1 MAKLPDTPKVL
12 VHAQL
17 VPSQGHRFQPT
28 GFPDIGAG
36 RFTLPDG
43 TEMVLV
49 ESEQSVANRLEAA
62 CWDDANAC
70 LMSPLTNMPYVQVDM
85 GKDTAVTTSLHEAH
99 RLNSVYIEKSD
110 FHPALIEAIGYD
122 KKSKLPPSLKDLYSA
137 LLKYDPNSLIHGCFL
152 ESIAGTLRL
161 ARSLSGFIEA
171 SNIRS
176 VHFGGVKNDHVSP
189 STADSAENKK
199 AKDGYGNVPFH
210 REAFTAESLDAY
222 FNIDLQQ
229 IRSFGL
235 PDAANEFLYA
245 LCWYKILGFLETGL
259 RLRTACDLDLKK
271 LCITRPGDGIE
282 TPSRSDIEATLKAT
296 IATLGEQNHF
306 ASPSTTIANYNA

>member
-1 MAKLPDTPKVL
+1 MNLPETPKVL
-12 VHAQL
+12 IHAKL
-17 VPSQGHRFQPT
+17 GPSQGHRFQPT
-28 GFPDIGAG
+28 GFPDIGPG
-36 RFTLPDG
+36 RYTLPDG

-62 CWDDANAC
+62 CWDESNEC
-70 LMSPLTNMPYVQVDM
+70 LTPALNNMPYVQVDM
-85 GKDTAVTTSLHEAH
+85 AKKAAVTTSLHEAH

-110 FHPALIEAIGYD
+110 FHNTLVEAIGYD
-122 KKSKLPPSLKDLYSA
+122 KKSKLPPDLKALYKA
-137 LLKYDPNSLIHGCFL
+137 LLRYDPNSLIHGCFL
-152 ESIAGTLRL
+152 ESIAGTLRF

-171 SNIRS
+171 TNIRS

-189 STADSAENKK
+189 STADADDNKK

-235 PDAANEFLYA
+235 PEVANEFLYA
-245 LCWYKILGFLETGL
+245 LCWYKILGFLENGL
-259 RLRTACDLDLKK
+259 RLRTACDLDLKE
-271 LCITRPGDGIE
+271 LRVTRPDSGIE
-282 TPSRSDIEATLKAT
+282 IPARDNIESTLASS
-296 IATLGEQNHF
+296 IAALGEQAYF
-306 ASPSTTIANYNA
+306 ASPSTTVAKYSA